1 MSSFQGLDPP
11 VGVGFRVP
19 TPLFLVSFYLILIS
33 NILNNRRINM
43 LYIQRKKSKDT
54 NQYLFQ
60 ITYKDEEFEYFYST
74 YKDLYKSIDDLK
86 NKDNFQSV
94 SLVLEDNQK

>member
-1 MSSFQGLDPP
+1 
-11 VGVGFRVP
+11 
-19 TPLFLVSFYLILIS
+19 
-33 NILNNRRINM
+33 M

>member
-1 MSSFQGLDPP
+1 
-11 VGVGFRVP
+11 
-19 TPLFLVSFYLILIS
+19 
-33 NILNNRRINM
+33 M

-86 NKDNFQSV
+86 NKDNFQLNQQFPSV
-94 SLVLEDNQK
+94 NFL